1 MTTIYVIFDQ
11 YGDQVFFT
19 RDEKYANFDNM
30 NDQEFIKDEC
40 YIAKDIP
47 GFNGQNRQ
55 ACLRDITTGEI
66 TLYTRPKDWKPK
78 RDILNDSEKPKNLN
92 EKFEELSSS
101 FNEYKIEDEISEQ
114 QQETKQILNLNNIEQ
129 IKDRLTII
137 EEKINTDLNDIK
149 NKQEEIIQ
157 ILNCLTGLNV

>member
-1 MTTIYVIFDQ
+1 MTIYVIFDQ

-30 NDQEFIKDEC
+30 NDQEFIKNKC
-40 YIAKDIP
+40 YISKDIP
-47 GFNGQNRQ
+47 GFNGKNRQ
-55 ACLRDITTGEI
+55 ACLRDIRTGQI
-66 TLYTRPKDWKPK
+66 TLYTRSKSWKPK
-78 RDILNDSEKPKNLN
+78 RDILNDSEKPKSLK

-114 QQETKQILNLNNIEQ
+114 QQENKQILNLNNIEQ

-149 NKQEEIIQ
+149 NKQEKIIQ